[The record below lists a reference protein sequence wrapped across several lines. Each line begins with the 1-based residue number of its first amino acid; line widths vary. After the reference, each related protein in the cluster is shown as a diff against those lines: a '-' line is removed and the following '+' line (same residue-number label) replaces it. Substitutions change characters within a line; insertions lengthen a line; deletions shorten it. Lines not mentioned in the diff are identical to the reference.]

1 MQILNRNYGVGI
13 MGLGTVGL
21 GTATI
26 LKRNEEILSI
36 RKGGKIELVSV
47 LEKQKEKARAD
58 LSALGFDPNIVTDD
72 FDLFLSTPGLDI
84 VVELMGG
91 TGIAKEF
98 ILKALKAKK
107 SVVTAN
113 KDLMAIYGKELL
125 TAAEK
130 NQVDLY
136 FEASVAGGIP
146 IIKVLKNDLIANNI
160 QSIMGIVN
168 GTTNYILTRMYEEH
182 GNFND
187 ILKEAQTL
195 GYAEADPTAD
205 VGGFDAARKV
215 AILASIAYN
224 SRVTLDDVYVEGI
237 EKITSNDIEAARKL
251 GFMIKLLGI
260 AKEENGEIEVRVHP
274 VMIGTKHPLASV
286 SQTFNA
292 VFVTGDAVGET
303 MFYGR
308 GAGDL
313 PTGSAVVSDIC
324 AVVEDIKHDV
334 LATKGCTCYMEK
346 PIRKQEN
353 FVSKFYLR
361 LKVKDSPGVLAAI
374 SKILGDHGVSI
385 ASLVQENGNHEEAS
399 LIMVTHKV
407 KEGQF
412 IKAKEE
418 LMESS
423 VVYGIDNI
431 IRVEVD

>member
-1 MQILNRNYGVGI
+1 MNRNYGVGI

-26 LKRNEEILSI
+26 LKKNEEILSI
-36 RKGGKIELVSV
+36 RKGGKIELVGV
-47 LEKQKEKARAD
+47 LDKQTEKAKMD
-58 LSALGFDPNIVTDD
+58 LAALGFDPDIVTDD
-72 FDLFLSTPGLDI
+72 FNAFLATPGLDI
-84 VVELMGG
+84 VVELIGG
-91 TGIAKEF
+91 TGIAKEM
-98 ILKALKAKK
+98 ILDALNAKK

-113 KDLMAIYGKELL
+113 KDLMAIHGKDLL
-125 TAAEK
+125 AAAE
-130 NQVDLY
+130 NNHVDLY

-146 IIKVLKNDLIANNI
+146 IIKVLKTDLIANNI

-182 GNFND
+182 GDFKS
-187 ILKEAQTL
+187 ILKEAQEL
-195 GYAEADPTAD
+195 GYAESDPIAD

-237 EKITSNDIEAARKL
+237 EKISNNDIEAARKL
-251 GFMIKLLGI
+251 GFVIKLLGI
-260 AKEENGEIEVRVHP
+260 AKEEDGEIEARVHP
-274 VMIGTKHPLASV
+274 VMISRKHPLASV

-324 AVVEDIKHDV
+324 AVVEDIKNGV
-334 LATKGCTCYMEK
+334 LATQGCTCYMHK
-346 PIRKQEN
+346 PIRKQED
-353 FVSKFYLR
+353 FVSKFYIR

-374 SKILGDHGVSI
+374 SKIFGDHGVSI
-385 ASLVQENGNHEEAS
+385 ASLVQEKGNHEDAA
-399 LIMVTHKV
+399 LIMVTHRV
-407 KEGQF
+407 KEGEF

-418 LMESS
+418 LMNSA

-431 IRVEVD
+431 IRVEDD